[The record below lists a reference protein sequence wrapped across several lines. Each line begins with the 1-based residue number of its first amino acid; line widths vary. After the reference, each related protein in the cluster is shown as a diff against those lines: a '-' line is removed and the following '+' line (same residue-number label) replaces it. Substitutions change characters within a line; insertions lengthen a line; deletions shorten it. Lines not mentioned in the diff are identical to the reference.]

1 MDIDRASRLCFS
13 PDYATARARFLDACR
28 VFGIGVDSHEN
39 PRRGPAGEV
48 LATDAAWVGPKDARH
63 VVAMI
68 SGTHGVE
75 GFCGGGAQ
83 LDWLLS
89 GGTASLPRDTAV
101 LLVHAVNPFGWAWL
115 SRTTEENVD
124 LNRNWVDFSTPLPR
138 NDGYDELAAHLVPGE
153 IEGPAR
159 EAADAA
165 LAGWRRTR
173 SLQQWLRAVSSGQY
187 DHPHGLFYG
196 GAGPTWARRT
206 EEAIMDRHHLA
217 QRDTVTVL
225 DMHTGLGPY
234 GYGEPIS
241 HMPQGSEARERVMA
255 TWGESVTEPARGT
268 SVSTI
273 RRGLSAFGWRDRL
286 GERCV
291 FVTFEFGTRSVDE
304 VIDSLRG
311 DCWARRR
318 GLDASDPLQQ
328 RLRAATRRAFFPDAA
343 DWNELVLARSR
354 QVMRQ
359 ALAWAGARA

>member
-1 MDIDRASRLCFS
+1 MDIDRAARLCFAA
-13 PDYATARARFLDACR
+13 DYASARAKFLDACR
-28 VFGIGVDSHEN
+28 VFGIATESHVN
-39 PRRGPAGEV
+39 PLPGPRGEE
-48 LATDAAWVGPKDARH
+48 LATDTAWIGPADAQH
-63 VVAMI
+63 VVAVI

-83 LDWLLS
+83 VDWLL
-89 GGTASLPRDTAV
+89 GGGSAALPPDTAM

-115 SRTTEENVD
+115 ARTTEENVD
-124 LNRNWVDFSTPLPR
+124 LNRNWVDFAAALPR
-138 NDGYDELAAHLVPGE
+138 NDGYDELAPHLVPAE
-153 IEGPAR
+153 IEGEGRA
-159 EAADAA
+159 EADAA
-165 LAGWRRTR
+165 LAAWRKDRT
-173 SLQQWLRAVSSGQY
+173 LQHWLRAVSSGQY
-187 DHPHGLFYG
+187 DHPEGLFYG
-196 GAGPTWARRT
+196 GSGPTWARRT

-225 DMHTGLGPY
+225 DMHTGLGPF

-291 FVTFEFGTRSVDE
+291 FVTFEFGTRSFDE